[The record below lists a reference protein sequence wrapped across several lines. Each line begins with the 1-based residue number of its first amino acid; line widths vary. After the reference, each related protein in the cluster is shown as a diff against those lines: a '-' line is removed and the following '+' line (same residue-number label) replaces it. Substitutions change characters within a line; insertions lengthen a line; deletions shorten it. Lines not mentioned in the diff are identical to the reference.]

1 MTQPQLILA
10 SQSKARKALL
20 ERLGVTFT
28 TQPAHVDETPLKHE
42 APLAYVKRVAMAKA
56 TAIATAN
63 PGCVILAAD
72 SPVILGRRILQTPQ
86 TEEEAAEMLHLQS
99 GRRVSIPTVMVVMDT
114 SGKLSYKTV
123 SSWVKMKRLTK
134 ADIQAYIDAGLW
146 QHTAG
151 GLKIELMENW
161 VQTLHGSKSGIMGLP
176 LYETEVLLTRAGIQT
191 HPFTKSEKAA

>member
-1 MTQPQLILA
+1 
-10 SQSKARKALL
+10 
-20 ERLGVTFT
+20 
-28 TQPAHVDETPLKHE
+28 
-42 APLAYVKRVAMAKA
+42 
-56 TAIATAN
+56 
-63 PGCVILAAD
+63 
-72 SPVILGRRILQTPQ
+72 
-86 TEEEAAEMLHLQS
+86 MLHLQS